1 MNRAAPVEGRQRES
15 SADHHGAQPLWAIT
29 SYFNPMRYGR
39 RLANYRTFREHL
51 AVPLITVELSYA
63 AEEFDLREGEADILI
78 QLSGRDVLW
87 QKERLLNVG
96 LGALPSECTKVV
108 WLDCD
113 VIFGEDIFGEEVF
126 GKGVLGEGGGWA
138 EEVSGLLDEFPLVQA
153 FRRVHYLPRDLGLGK
168 PSPADAE
175 FSRSS
180 TASAVASGIS
190 AHASL
195 SRPPETPYQD
205 RNSTGYAWAA
215 RRELLDEHGFYDV
228 CIVGGG
234 DRAMAAAAYGVFD
247 MVVADHGMN
256 ERQEEHYLAWAKPYF
271 ESVGGAVPFADYDLF
286 HLWHGEVHDR
296 RYEGRYDGLRR
307 FQFDPYEDIAIEEN
321 GPWRWDSDKPQMHE
335 WVKEYFASRKEDR

>member
-1 MNRAAPVEGRQRES
+1 MNRAAPVAARQTES
-15 SADHHGAQPLWAIT
+15 SADHHAGQPLWAIT
-29 SYFNPMRYGR
+29 SYFNPMRYQR
-39 RLANYRTFREHL
+39 RLANYHTFREHL
-51 AVPLITVELSYA
+51 KVPLLTVELSFGA
-63 AEEFDLREGEADILI
+63 NDFDLQEGEADILI
-78 QLSGRDVLW
+78 QLRGRDVLW

-108 WLDCD
+108 WLACD
-113 VIFGEDIFGEEVF
+113 VIFSED
-126 GKGVLGEGGGWA
+126 GWA
-138 EEVSGLLDEFPLVQA
+138 EEVSGLLDEFVLVQP
-153 FRRVHYLPRDLGLGK
+153 FSRVHHL
-168 PSPADAE
+168 PADLALGEAWPEAAE
-175 FSRSS
+175 FSQAS
-180 TASAVASGIS
+180 TASAVALGMSTRTSLIR
-190 AHASL
+190 AHE
-195 SRPPETPYQD
+195 RKPGTCV
-205 RNSTGYAWAA
+205 NGFAWAA
-215 RRELLDEHGFYDV
+215 RRELLDEHGFYDA

-234 DRAMAAAAYGVFD
+234 DRAMAAAAYGIFD